1 MTEIQDSRNMQKYV
15 SLWSFGRGANGIY
28 ALLGFNATQTG
39 SSVPKCRYG
48 VTIIRYEVTIIR
60 CEVTIIRH
68 EVTIIRCAKFQNTTD
83 LIQRY
88 NYTKHTIL
96 LRQTQHSLMIVV
108 FEQYCIF
115 CIRVERF
122 GMANIK
128 KRDII
133 SLILVINQLNAKIL
147 VL

>member
-1 MTEIQDSRNMQKYV
+1 
-15 SLWSFGRGANGIY
+15 
-28 ALLGFNATQTG
+28 LGFNATQTG